1 MKMDEN
7 GWKYMY
13 KYKCIKMIQIIQ
25 MKVDQIN
32 ESGLYWMKVDESGW
46 NGWKRM
52 KTMKVDEM
60 YGSGWKWM
68 KWMKVDERGWNGWKW
83 MK

>member
-32 ESGLYWMKVDESGW
+32 ESGLYWMKVDEMDER
-46 NGWKRM
+46 GWKR
-52 KTMKVDEM
+52 
-60 YGSGWKWM
+60 WKWM
-68 KWMKVDERGWNGWKW
+68 KCMEVDESGWNGWKW
-83 MK
+83 MNVDEMDENGWNRI